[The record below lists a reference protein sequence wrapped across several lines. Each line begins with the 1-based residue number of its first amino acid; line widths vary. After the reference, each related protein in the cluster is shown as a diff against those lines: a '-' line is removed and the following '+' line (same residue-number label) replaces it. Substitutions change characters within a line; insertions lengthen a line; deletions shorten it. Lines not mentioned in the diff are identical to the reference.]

1 MSDRGFEYNV
11 DMGRKSVT
19 VGFSG
24 GKDSTT
30 SIILLKEQG
39 YDVSA
44 LTMRLGLSGED
55 EKLVRVK
62 ELAEILEVPH
72 EIIDLSAE
80 FKERVITYFTDSYK
94 AGITPNP
101 CVICNNRIKFELL
114 MDFGTKNMG
123 SDFFATG
130 HYADKI
136 EIDGKYFL
144 TEPEEKKKSQIYF
157 LSMIGGER
165 LKNVLFPIS
174 SISLDKVR
182 KMVSNLPLGNRK
194 ESQDVCF
201 LSGYKLVD
209 YLKEHIPESFEEGDI
224 LDTSGEKIGRHDGS
238 INFTIGQRRGTNFPS
253 DGKLYVVKK
262 DVIENTITLGKEIDL
277 YSDRFEVRKPV
288 IWKEI
293 KKGEHYK
300 VRIRYMSRFEDVV
313 ITEVSPD
320 SIIAEFASPVKS
332 VTSGQIGAFFQNDIV
347 VASGFIK

>member
-1 MSDRGFEYNV
+1 VSVGGLEYNV
-11 DMGRKSVT
+11 VMSKEKVV

-30 SIILLKEQG
+30 SIILLKEKG

-62 ELAEILEVPH
+62 ELAGILNVPH
-72 EIIDLSAE
+72 EIIDLRAE
-80 FKERVITYFTDSYK
+80 FKERVITYFVDSYK

-182 KMVSNLPLGNRK
+182 EMVADLPLGNRK

-209 YLKEHIPESFEEGDI
+209 YLKEHIPEAFEEGDI
-224 LDTSGEKIGRHDGS
+224 LDMSGEKIGRHNGS

-262 DVIENTITLGKEIDL
+262 NVIGNTITLGKETDL

-293 KKGEHYK
+293 KKGEYYK
-300 VRIRYMSRFEDVV
+300 ARIRYMSRFEDVV
-313 ITEVSPD
+313 IVEVSTD

-332 VTSGQIGAFFQNDIV
+332 VTSGQVGAFFQNDII

>member
-1 MSDRGFEYNV
+1 MN
-11 DMGRKSVT
+11 GRESVT

-30 SIILLKEQG
+30 AIILLKEKG

-44 LTMRLGLSGED
+44 LTMRLGLSGEE
-55 EKLVRVK
+55 EKLIKVK
-62 ELAEILEVPH
+62 ELAEMLNVPH
-72 EIIDLSAE
+72 EIIDLRTE
-80 FKERVITYFTDSYK
+80 FKERVITYFVESYK

-123 SDFFATG
+123 SSFFATG

-144 TEPEEKKKSQIYF
+144 KEPEERKKSQIYF

-165 LKNVLFPIS
+165 LKKVLFPIS

-182 KMVSNLPLGNRK
+182 EMVVDLPLGNRK

-201 LSGYKLVD
+201 LSGYKLAD
-209 YLKEHIPESFEEGDI
+209 YLKEHIPEAFEDGDI
-224 LDTSGEKIGRHDGS
+224 LDISGNKIGRHNGS
-238 INFTIGQRRGTNFPS
+238 INFTIGQRRGTGFSS
-253 DGKLYVVKK
+253 DGKLYVIGKN
-262 DVIENTITLGKEIDL
+262 VIDNTITLGKETDL
-277 YSDRFEVRKPV
+277 YSDSFEVKQPV

-300 VRIRYMSRFEDVV
+300 VRIRYMSKFEDVV
-313 ITEVSPD
+313 IKDVSPD
-320 SIIAEFASPVKS
+320 LITAEFTSPVKS
-332 VTSGQIGAFFQNDIV
+332 VTPGQVGAFFQNDII
-347 VASGFIK
+347 VASGFIV

>member
-1 MSDRGFEYNV
+1 MS
-11 DMGRKSVT
+11 RKSVT

-30 SIILLKEQG
+30 SIILLKKEG

-44 LTMRLGLSGED
+44 LTMQLGLSGED
-55 EKLVRVK
+55 EKLIRVK
-62 ELAEILEVPH
+62 ELAGILDVPH
-72 EIIDLSAE
+72 EIIDLRTE

-130 HYADKI
+130 HYADKV

-144 TEPEEKKKSQIYF
+144 AEPEEKKKSQIYF

-182 KMVSNLPLGNRK
+182 DIVADLPLGNSR

-209 YLKEHIPESFEEGDI
+209 YLKEHIPEAFEKGDI
-224 LDTSGEKIGRHDGS
+224 LDTAGEKIGTHSGS
-238 INFTIGQRRGTNFPS
+238 INFTIGQRRGTRFPS
-253 DGKLYVVKK
+253 DGKLYVVRK
-262 DVIENTITLGKEIDL
+262 DVKKNTITLGKENDL
-277 YSDRFEVRKPV
+277 YSESFEVRDPV

-300 VRIRYMSRFEDVV
+300 ARIRYMSKFEDVV
-313 ITEVSPD
+313 ITGVSPD
-320 SIIAEFASPVKS
+320 SITAEFTSPVKS
-332 VTSGQIGAFFQNDIV
+332 VTSGQAGAFFENGIIV
-347 VASGFIK
+347 GSGFIV